1 VKPVAKKRV
10 LFVCL
15 GNICRSPTA
24 HGVFETLVAQHNLAH
39 LIEVDSAGTAAY
51 HVGNPPDK
59 RSVAA
64 AQQRGYELDH
74 LRARQ
79 VTAQDFETFDYIL
92 AMDSE
97 NLDNLKSIAPANYQ
111 GHLGLFLSFGQCLES
126 EVPDPYYGGAS
137 GFDHVLDLVE
147 NASMGLLLNMQQA
160 LYR

>member
-1 VKPVAKKRV
+1 MKPVAKKRV

-24 HGVFETLVAQHNLAH
+24 HGVFETLVAQHNLER

-97 NLDNLKSIAPANYQ
+97 NLDNLKSIALASYQ
-111 GHLGLFLSFGQCLES
+111 G
-126 EVPDPYYGGAS
+126 
-137 GFDHVLDLVE
+137 
-147 NASMGLLLNMQQA
+147 
-160 LYR
+160 

>member
-1 VKPVAKKRV
+1 MKPVAKKRV
-10 LFVCL
+10 LFICL

-24 HGVFETLVAQHNLAH
+24 HGVFETLVAQHNLEH

-51 HVGNPPDK
+51 HIGNPPDI
-59 RSVAA
+59 RSVSA

-111 GHLGLFLSFGQCLES
+111 GYLGLFLSFGQCLES

-147 NASMGLLLNMQQA
+147 NASMGLLLNIQQA